1 MAVSDPGGI
10 TCIIVDYPASES
22 ITDGY
27 PVCIKYTDN
36 RGVVCLANNT
46 DLTQYGINR
55 IFGIAINSASI
66 NEIVSVMILGEVVIR
81 NPDTVCFT
89 DNDVFIGNK
98 VLTQTAPTTGYSL
111 IIGYPIAP
119 TILFVKPSVPVLL

>member
-1 MAVSDPGGI
+1 
-10 TCIIVDYPASES
+10 
-22 ITDGY
+22 
-27 PVCIKYTDN
+27 
-36 RGVVCLANNT
+36 
-46 DLTQYGINR
+46 
-55 IFGIAINSASI
+55 
-66 NEIVSVMILGEVVIR
+66 MILGEVFIR

-111 IIGYPIAP
+111 IIGYPITP